1 MKINIC
7 YEFIIKI
14 SYIILMLIFNNNK
27 KSGKPPR
34 EWGAGLMSVLPQAK
48 KYIISQEF
56 YVKENLEAW

>member
-14 SYIILMLIFNNNK
+14 SYIILMLIFNNNQ
-27 KSGKPPR
+27 SGKPPR